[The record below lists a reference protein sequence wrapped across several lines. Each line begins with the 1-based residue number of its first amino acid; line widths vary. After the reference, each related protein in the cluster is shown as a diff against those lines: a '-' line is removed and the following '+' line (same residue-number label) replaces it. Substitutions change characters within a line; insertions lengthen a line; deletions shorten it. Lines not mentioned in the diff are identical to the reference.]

1 LSERELRVLRLIAAG
16 LSNQEIA
23 SELVVSVN
31 TVKTHIKRIYDKLG
45 VHSRVTAIERARQLE
60 LL

>member
-1 LSERELRVLRLIAAG
+1 MSERELRVLRLIAAG

-31 TVKTHIKRIYDKLG
+31 TVKTHIKRIYDQLG
-45 VHSRVTAIERARQLE
+45 VHSRVTAIERARQLQ